1 MEKVETLSFL
11 LAAQHL
17 LRQLIVL
24 LEEHRDIP
32 LPQRILL
39 RLLRHHR
46 FHGDLLKAQVR
57 QMQYILRKIEI
68 VPRKSPPHIVVHLVP
83 ARRRLLKF
91 RHYLIVTALSA
102 PERTHQVVDLLSSV
116 DGENDVSHLPVTEFQ
131 HLVIEQNAVGGQ
143 RKPELFVVWFLQA
156 STVSHQILHHL
167 PVKQRFPAEEIHLQ
181 IDPVPRMRHQKIKRL
196 PARLI
201 THERPSAV
209 VLSFL
214 RKTVSAGQVT
224 VVGDMQTK
232 RLHHRLP
239 AFIFTDILLIN
250 ILCIQHAR
258 FF

>member
-1 MEKVETLSFL
+1 MEEIKTFSFFFP
-11 LAAQHL
+11 ADIFQRQFII
-17 LRQLIVL
+17 LRQNGRYILLTQRIVL
-24 LEEHRDIP
+24 RDV
-32 LPQRILL
+32 
-39 RLLRHHR
+39 RHHR
-46 FHGDLLKAQVR
+46 LHGDLLESQVR
-57 QMQYILRKIEI
+57 QMLHVFGKVQIVSGKSAPHIIIHLVSALGHLLILRY
-68 VPRKSPPHIVVHLVP
+68 HLVI
-83 ARRRLLKF
+83 AS
-91 RHYLIVTALSA
+91 LSA
-102 PERTHQVVDLLSSV
+102 PVRPHQVMDSFSPVDA
-116 DGENDVSHLPVTEFQ
+116 ENDIRHLRVGKFQ
-131 HLVIEQNAVGGQ
+131 YLIAQKDAVGSQ
-143 RKPELFVVWFLQA
+143 RKPELLVVRRFQA
-156 STVSHQILHHL
+156 PAVSHQILHHL

-181 IDPVPRMRHQKIKRL
+181 IDPVPRMRHQKVKRL